1 MAQPVAQTSTHARVR
16 TLHSADVFFGQNI
29 VPVVDAVGRKVSVGD
44 EVMATPRRPRGL
56 LSRGLRGVD
65 YGDQTAPSRG
75 FRGHVAETAS
85 CTKGDAHYKGA
96 VEMHTLES

>member
-1 MAQPVAQTSTHARVR
+1 MPRRRSSNLAPAGRHRGRREQSRESGWPHLCRSLRLTRAR
-16 TLHSADVFFGQNI
+16 TLRSADVFFGQNI

-65 YGDQTAPSRG
+65 Y
-75 FRGHVAETAS
+75 
-85 CTKGDAHYKGA
+85 
-96 VEMHTLES
+96 

>member
-1 MAQPVAQTSTHARVR
+1 MPCRCSSNCAPALAPAPVHPQGVVAEWGGWVGGWVAQPVAQTSTHARVR

-65 YGDQTAPSRG
+65 Y
-75 FRGHVAETAS
+75 
-85 CTKGDAHYKGA
+85 
-96 VEMHTLES
+96 